1 MSYVERRSLGSE
13 QQVVLWTWLL
23 EGYVPVAHIVAE
35 DDPEEG
41 DDAPSNAVADR
52 PGSGGRSAPAQLV
65 RRKAA

>member
-1 MSYVERRSLGSE
+1 MIYVERRGIGSE

-35 DDPEEG
+35 DDTEEG
-41 DDAPSNAVADR
+41 DDAPSNALADR
-52 PGSGGRSAPAQLV
+52 PGSGRRSAPPQLV